1 VAQVLEMLH
10 SCAKEFADDVLQ
22 VKSDG
27 TRCTCANINDAVLQ
41 AYSDT
46 VLLALVTRLVNEPSR
61 SVKAMVVQVKA
72 LAMESTVAMKML
84 MILLNSKTITASIC
98 S

>member
-1 VAQVLEMLH
+1 MLEMLH

-27 TRCTCANINDAVLQ
+27 TRCTCANINDTVLQ

-72 LAMESTVAMKML
+72 LAMESTVVMKML